1 MKYLKLY
8 ESFDNSDM
16 KDLEDIFSLVIHD
29 VQIEKIPY
37 YYFNSDC
44 KPDFYIYIIYGYLKN
59 ILSDREF
66 LRELYGFNDI
76 LKNVYNKEYYY
87 INLKRYP
94 IIVLYDYLYSDK
106 KNYINFKKYFFKN
119 IDKKTKIPSE
129 ISYILNKN
137 EDLGRGIDYSDGS
150 SSNLS
155 LFDWIYEP
163 KKKPNYDK

>member
-66 LRELYGFNDI
+66 LRELYGLVSSIFIQI
-76 LKNVYNKEYYY
+76 L
-87 INLKRYP
+87 LG
-94 IIVLYDYLYSDK
+94 IILFLLIIKYL
-106 KNYINFKKYFFKN
+106 
-119 IDKKTKIPSE
+119 IP
-129 ISYILNKN
+129 
-137 EDLGRGIDYSDGS
+137 DGR
-150 SSNLS
+150 S
-155 LFDWIYEP
+155 L
-163 KKKPNYDK
+163 